1 MRDGALPVRN
11 LRMPAGAGASAPAS
25 ALPLQT
31 VQQHTFNVART
42 ARAHVR
48 LPRRALIGFAS
59 HRLPPPQPYSS
70 WNSSTQAVV
79 ASTSFVPT
87 ALRTLFGSIV
97 QRFLASSLWKLP
109 SEIYAFALH
118 PMLLQ

>member
-1 MRDGALPVRN
+1 
-11 LRMPAGAGASAPAS
+11 MPAGAGASAPAS

-59 HRLPPPQPYSS
+59 HRLPPPQPHSS

-79 ASTSFVPT
+79 ASTSFVPKQHC
-87 ALRTLFGSIV
+87 ARCLGLLFRDFWLLLSGSYLPKSTLLHSI
-97 QRFLASSLWKLP
+97 QCYCNGF
-109 SEIYAFALH
+109 
-118 PMLLQ
+118 